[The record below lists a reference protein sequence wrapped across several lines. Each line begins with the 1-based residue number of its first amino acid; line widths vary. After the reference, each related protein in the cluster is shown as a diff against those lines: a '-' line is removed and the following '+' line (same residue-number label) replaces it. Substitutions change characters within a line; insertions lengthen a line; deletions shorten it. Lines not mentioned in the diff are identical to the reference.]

1 VIRKLLIALG
11 VLAVIGAVIAGIL
24 IAAFVVFV
32 DSTQPSKP
40 GKFYDVPS
48 QLPAGP
54 NGTIIRKELVTGFHK
69 GATTF
74 RVLYKST
81 SYNGTATAVSGLIV
95 VPEGSAPAGG
105 RKVLAYAH
113 GTLGV
118 APRCAPSLQSGS
130 FMSAVLPG
138 LDQFLAAG
146 IVIAETDYQ
155 GLGTP
160 GPSPYL
166 VGVSEANNVLDS
178 VRAAR
183 ALPAANAGSDFVVY
197 GESQGGHSALFTGAL
212 AATVAPE
219 LHLLGVMAA
228 EPASNLVELFHASR
242 GTAVGNILTAMTL
255 SSWSR
260 VYNTA
265 KLDDIVTAPAR
276 PLVSQIAGLC
286 IQNETQI
293 LASAPAALAL
303 QLTFLSQPPWE
314 VEPWKT
320 ILAENT
326 PSGDV
331 AAPLFIAQGL
341 KDIVVAPPVQA
352 KFVQDLCARGISLD
366 YRTYPKAGHLN
377 LHTIAGAD
385 ITAWIAERFAGAPA
399 INSCV

>member
-1 VIRKLLIALG
+1 MIRKLFIALG
-11 VLAVIGAVIAGIL
+11 MLAVIACVIAGIL
-24 IAAFVVFV
+24 VAAFVVFV
-32 DSTQPSKP
+32 DNTQPSKP
-40 GKFYDVPS
+40 GKFYDLPS
-48 QLPAGP
+48 PLPAGP
-54 NGTIIRKELVTGFHK
+54 NGTIIRKEAVPGFHT
-69 GATTF
+69 GATTY

-81 SYNGTATAVSGLIV
+81 SYDGTPTAVSGLIV
-95 VPEGSAPAGG
+95 VPDGAAPAGG

-138 LDQFLAAG
+138 LAQYLAAG
-146 IVIAETDYQ
+146 IVITETDYQ

-166 VGVSEANNVLDS
+166 VGTSEANNVLDS

-183 ALPAANAGSDFVVY
+183 ALPAARASSDFVVY

-212 AATVAPE
+212 AATLAPE
-219 LHLLGVMAA
+219 LRLLGVMAA
-228 EPASNLVELFHASR
+228 EPASNLVELFHASQ
-242 GTAVGNILTAMTL
+242 GTTVGNILTAMTL

-276 PLVSQIAGLC
+276 PLVSQIARLC
-286 IQNETQI
+286 IQNEKQA

-326 PSGDV
+326 PTGEV
-331 AAPLFIAQGL
+331 TVPLFIAQGL
-341 KDIVVAPPVQA
+341 KDIVVAPAVQA
-352 KFVQDLCARGISLD
+352 KFVQGLCARGISLD

-377 LHTIAGAD
+377 LHTFAGAD

-399 INSCV
+399 ANTCV